1 MLSFLTNFRLLV
13 RPVAAVALMASF
25 ACESRRAESPFSAAE
40 TNQALAP
47 ARQLRPRCYDSS
59 ALARAKKRIVLDFQL
74 EIAPSGSV
82 RATPTFVAP
91 EDPEIVECVRHE
103 LNTIVFPARGR
114 DRLDLH
120 FEMGAE
126 PSKK

>member
-1 MLSFLTNFRLLV
+1 MLCRPFNFHPALWPLAAITLL
-13 RPVAAVALMASF
+13 ASF
-25 ACESRRAESPFSAAE
+25 ACESRRTESPFSAAE

-59 ALARAKKRIVLDFQL
+59 ALARAKKKITLAFQL
-74 EIAPSGSV
+74 EIAPSGEV
-82 RATPTFVAP
+82 RATPTFADP
-91 EDPEIVECVRHE
+91 EDPEIIECVRHE
-103 LNTIVFPARGR
+103 LNTIVFPPRGR
-114 DRLDLH
+114 DRLDLR

>member
-1 MLSFLTNFRLLV
+1 MHSFLSNIRFVVWPL
-13 RPVAAVALMASF
+13 AALALQASF
-25 ACESRRAESPFSAAE
+25 ACESRRTESPFSAAE

-47 ARQLRPRCYDSS
+47 AKQLRPRCYDSS
-59 ALARAKKRIVLDFQL
+59 ALARANKRIVLDFQL
-74 EIAPSGSV
+74 EVAPSGSV
-82 RATPTFVAP
+82 RATPTFAAP
-91 EDPEIVECVRHE
+91 EDPEIIECVRHE

>member
-1 MLSFLTNFRLLV
+1 MLASLSRLSFHVLPLAAAALLACV
-13 RPVAAVALMASF
+13 
-25 ACESRRAESPFSAAE
+25 ACESQRTESPFSAAE

-47 ARQLRPRCYDSS
+47 ARQLRPRCYDPSP
-59 ALARAKKRIVLDFQL
+59 LAQAKTKIVLDFQL
-74 EIAPSGSV
+74 EVAPSGSV
-82 RATPTFVAP
+82 RATPTFAKP

-120 FEMGAE
+120 FEMGPE
-126 PSKK
+126 PAKK